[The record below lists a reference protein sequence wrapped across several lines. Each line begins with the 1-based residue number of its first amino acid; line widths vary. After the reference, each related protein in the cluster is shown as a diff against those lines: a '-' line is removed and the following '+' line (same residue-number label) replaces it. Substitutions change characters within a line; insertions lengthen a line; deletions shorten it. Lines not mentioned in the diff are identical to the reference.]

1 MPTRGPTVKFWLHP
15 DFAQTPQVKGPVP
28 QDFPLLQMPV
38 PSPRLWLVLLTNWP
52 ESWSLHTRFL
62 GFSNLLEWLTEL
74 REVLYSL
81 LPVYYKAFDSGI
93 AKGKKYIGQGIL
105 EMVWSFHNPSGTSMC
120 SSSGS
125 SPNLII
131 FHSNTWTTETILY
144 SHQQWGGSYLSTSS
158 LVICSFW

>member
-105 EMVWSFHNPSGTSMC
+105 EMVWRASTRWTHWCARGVMKA
-120 SSSGS
+120 
-125 SPNLII
+125 PNHFQYTLSYVLLPFGYSWVKCFII
-131 FHSNTWTTETILY
+131 NW
-144 SHQQWGGSYLSTSS
+144 
-158 LVICSFW
+158 